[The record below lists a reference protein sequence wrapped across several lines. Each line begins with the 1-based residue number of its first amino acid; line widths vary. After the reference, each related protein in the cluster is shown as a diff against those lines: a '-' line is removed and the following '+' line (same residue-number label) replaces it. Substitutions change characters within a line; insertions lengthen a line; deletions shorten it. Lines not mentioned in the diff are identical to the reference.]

1 MADTDQQLQTGIA
14 VYSFKTESVTRELIK
29 HGKFEMYDVKIKIEG
44 YGEGST
50 QFSGPII
57 GFWLTADERICV
69 RHGKHFNL
77 QPACGCEGGFQC
89 PLCPG
94 GLLAGRANQ
103 YRSKSSYDRLCAEV
117 HDAIWNK
124 VHPNIAR
131 DEEGFLEYRCLGTTH
146 PEKIVRISDEWIMG
160 KHFFGMQ
167 VIAKT
172 DKEWKPIYTLGKL
185 VPEEEQEAWLDATN
199 WTSWEGIGY
208 RITNDPG
215 GFSDLDGWVLD
226 HVAKDREGNRLLL
239 HDKVKLPGGKIGEI
253 YQVGNGTLYVM
264 PTGKY
269 QSSTMARPNQVVK
282 V

>member
-1 MADTDQQLQTGIA
+1 
-14 VYSFKTESVTRELIK
+14 
-29 HGKFEMYDVKIKIEG
+29 
-44 YGEGST
+44 
-50 QFSGPII
+50 
-57 GFWLTADERICV
+57 
-69 RHGKHFNL
+69 
-77 QPACGCEGGFQC
+77 
-89 PLCPG
+89 
-94 GLLAGRANQ
+94 
-103 YRSKSSYDRLCAEV
+103 
-117 HDAIWNK
+117 
-124 VHPNIAR
+124 
-131 DEEGFLEYRCLGTTH
+131 
-146 PEKIVRISDEWIMG
+146 
-160 KHFFGMQ
+160 MQ

-185 VPEEEQEAWLDATN
+185 VPEEEKETWLDATN
-199 WTSWEGIGY
+199 WTRWEGIGY